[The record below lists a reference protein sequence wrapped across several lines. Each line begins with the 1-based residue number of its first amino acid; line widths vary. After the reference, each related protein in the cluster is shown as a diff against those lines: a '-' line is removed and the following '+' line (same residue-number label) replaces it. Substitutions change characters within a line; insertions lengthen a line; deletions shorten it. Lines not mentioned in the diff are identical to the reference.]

1 MRCKFCGTTLPDHAK
16 FCPGCGKEI
25 DNDRERHEGREA
37 SNIPEDAYYTNTNKR
52 IPKEKEDIKKYL

>member
-1 MRCKFCGTTLPDHAK
+1 MRCKFCGTTLPEHAK

-25 DNDRERHEGREA
+25 DNARERYQKMR
-37 SNIPEDAYYTNTNKR
+37 IILIQTKR